1 MSDDTPNE
9 STLPETPLRRFEGT
23 RVLITGAGS
32 GIGRATALRFAAE
45 GASVACV
52 DLRGADATAAIIT
65 GAGATAAAWSCDVA
79 DAGAVEATVTEAEG
93 FLGGGVEVLGNIAGI
108 GRFAW
113 THEEDPAN
121 FDRIVRVNLHGSFHL
136 ARYCLPAMVAAQRGV
151 MVNIA
156 STAGLIGQSWSAA
169 YASSKGAIVT
179 FTKAL
184 AYEYRTMGIRVN
196 AIAPGFTNTNIIDSF
211 LEVPEGGNPRDLH
224 KISTPMGSGEPEEV
238 ASLIAYVASADA
250 RFMTGAVIPLDG
262 GITC

>member
-1 MSDDTPNE
+1 MSNDMPVLPDTPL
-9 STLPETPLRRFEGT
+9 SRFEGT
-23 RVLITGAGS
+23 RVLVTGAGS

-45 GASVACV
+45 GAAVACL
-52 DLRGADATAAIIT
+52 DLRGADVTASAIAD
-65 GAGATAAAWSCDVA
+65 AGGRAAAWSCDVA
-79 DAGAVEATVTEAEG
+79 DPAAVESVVAEAEA
-93 FLGGGVEVLGNIAGI
+93 FLGGGVEVLGNIAGV

-113 THEEDPAN
+113 THEEDPGD
-121 FDRIVRVNLHGSFHL
+121 FDRIVRVNLHGPFHL
-136 ARYCLPAMVAAQRGV
+136 ARFCLPSMIEAKRGII
-151 MVNIA
+151 VNIA

-169 YASSKGAIVT
+169 YASSKGAVVML
-179 FTKAL
+179 TKAL

>member
-1 MSDDTPNE
+1 MTDNPTF
-9 STLPETPLRRFEGT
+9 PETPLRRFADK
-23 RVLITGAGS
+23 RVVITGGGS

-45 GASVACV
+45 GASVACL
-52 DLRGADATAAIIT
+52 DMRGASDTAVVAR
-65 GAGATAAAWSCDVA
+65 GGGGRAEAWDCDVA
-79 DAGAVEATVTEAEG
+79 DAAMVERTVAEAAE
-93 FLGGGVEVLGNIAGI
+93 FLGGGVDVLGNIAGI

-113 THEEDPAN
+113 THEEDPDA

-136 ARYCLPAMVAAQRGV
+136 ARYCLPHMLAGGGGV
-151 MVNIA
+151 IVNIA

-169 YASSKGAIVT
+169 YASSKGAIVML
-179 FTKAL
+179 TKAL
-184 AYEYRTMGIRVN
+184 AYEYRTNNIRVN
-196 AIAPGFTNTNIIDSF
+196 AIAPGFTNTNIINSF